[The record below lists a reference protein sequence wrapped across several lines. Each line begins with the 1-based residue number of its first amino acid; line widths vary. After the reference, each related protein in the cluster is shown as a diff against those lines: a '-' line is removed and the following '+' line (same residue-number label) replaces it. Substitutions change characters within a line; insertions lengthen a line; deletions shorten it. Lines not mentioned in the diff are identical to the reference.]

1 MSRISELRL
10 IELRTCVG
18 YCRRANTP
26 LVVDEVLCV
35 MVANPLVVPIP
46 LTLLRFMRL
55 GLLFELVRYLYA
67 EPASMDPFL
76 ITCYDGPALGVVVDP
91 AITLVIPVLRNFK
104 DGERFFSSA
113 YRCLFSTVMG

>member
-18 YCRRANTP
+18 YCRSANTP

-46 LTLLRFMRL
+46 LTLLRFVRL
-55 GLLFELVRYLYA
+55 GLLFELVRYL
-67 EPASMDPFL
+67 
-76 ITCYDGPALGVVVDP
+76 
-91 AITLVIPVLRNFK
+91 
-104 DGERFFSSA
+104 
-113 YRCLFSTVMG
+113 